1 MPGCVLDGVEEMT
14 FADFLIHQQF
24 RFELGMSKVGFY
36 VTLVSFGMMATTL
49 LTVKGIFFPVW
60 AIVPLAG
67 SLMVGLLA
75 FGYYLETR
83 DVIDR
88 LNTHMNTN
96 NPQFLELLESIERI
110 EQKVDRM
117 EKK

>member
-1 MPGCVLDGVEEMT
+1 VTL
-14 FADFLIHQQF
+14 ADFIIHQQF
-24 RFELGMSKVGFY
+24 RFELGVSKIGFY
-36 VTLVSFGMMATTL
+36 VTLVSFGMMLATM

-67 SLMVGLLA
+67 SLLLGLLA
-75 FGYYLETR
+75 FGYYLETY

-96 NPQFLELLESIERI
+96 NPQFLELLESIDRI
-110 EQKVDRM
+110 EKKVDKW